1 MPMTWAIA
9 SAAAGGT
16 ALPIR
21 SRQAWSLRP
30 SSSSHSSGST
40 RLCRAAS
47 SRVANR
53 SQQEAVALK
62 ISENSRE
69 RLMKLKAEVVGGVV
83 TVAYLF
89 GVAVLVYVKRASLPG
104 LELNAIGDF
113 LAGVFGPIAFL
124 WLVLGYMQQGREL
137 KLSSNALRE
146 QASELRVSVA
156 QQAELLK
163 ATNKSLENYEK
174 SLEPLLQLVFSSAF
188 GVSLGGVPKERIVL
202 GLINLGDYCEHL
214 VVRVTL
220 NGNQVGVSGCQSLN
234 SGEREELVFDGVF
247 SEALYYDLTVSYSKS
262 NGVSGEQG
270 FEVCKVSKGGF
281 TRVLIEKNKPEPT
294 MA

>member
-1 MPMTWAIA
+1 
-9 SAAAGGT
+9 
-16 ALPIR
+16 
-21 SRQAWSLRP
+21 
-30 SSSSHSSGST
+30 
-40 RLCRAAS
+40 
-47 SRVANR
+47 
-53 SQQEAVALK
+53 
-62 ISENSRE
+62 
-69 RLMKLKAEVVGGVV
+69 MKLKAEVVGGVV